1 MSISKVSS
9 TDTLTSV
16 RNNVF
21 GATVIGALAG
31 GGYTAT
37 KQNWLFKGMP
47 SDSFVK
53 TVSDG
58 LKQDLTSDEIKENS
72 KVERFLRSVVDPEV
86 QTASLKP
93 QIRDSVE
100 LSTAI
105 KATPEESVEDAIT
118 RVFSQP
124 KDKLKQ
130 DLLELQYKTVVDKK
144 AGTNTARK
152 IINDNFDAAAK
163 KFVKGEQ
170 TTERMFNMIKSSA
183 KTVQVKSVALAATL
197 VGLACGAGALV
208 MSNVPDV
215 KA

>member
-72 KVERFLRSVVDPEV
+72 KVERFLRSVVDPDV